1 MTGKKREEF
10 IKEVTAAEPIEAD
23 FMVGLTAEQV
33 TRRKKEGFGNKV
45 QKKVTKTYGE
55 ILADNFLSFFN
66 LVFFAIAILMIA
78 AKLEIRYYFFLLPI
92 ACNIVIGLYS
102 DIRAR
107 RLVDKLRVVTDP
119 RVRAVREGK
128 LVSLPLDEVV
138 LSDIMVLEA
147 GDQICVDGLLVNGK
161 ISTDES
167 LVTGES
173 VVVSK
178 MVGSQVLSGSYVKS
192 GKAYVRVNHVGIA
205 NYAEGLQDAA
215 KRFKRPKSELKLSFL
230 RIFWTTGALAIVIG
244 IAETITWVLDAS
256 ATTALTYEGFRRFVQ
271 GLSGSLVAMIPAGLY
286 LLTSLTLAIGLINLA
301 KKHMNVQDLYSI
313 EMLARVDT
321 VCFDKTGTLTDGK
334 LAVKDFYNYSDFTDA
349 ELKAKILGI
358 IQSTGDNNGTAKSL
372 KEAFSEA
379 AAEAS
384 VSIPFDSVRKY
395 SAASFPKEGTFILG
409 APDYVNGAMSE
420 VARDR
425 ISRLAERGYRVLG
438 LFYSK
443 KPIEKGDIPSKN
455 ELVAVISLS
464 DHLKP
469 DAKDNIEWFKKNGVA
484 VKIISGDSPVTVSE
498 IANEVGVEGAAN
510 FLSMEN
516 VKDEEIPSLVN
527 HYTVFGRVSPEQKG
541 KIIEALQSEGHKVA
555 MTGDGVNDIIA
566 LKTADCSIAM
576 ASGSS
581 AARNVANIVSVD
593 NDFSKLPAVVGE
605 GRRVINNL
613 QRTAALFLAKTIFA
627 IILSFVFLISS
638 WFRGHSYPFFTN
650 NMYVW
655 EIVTIG
661 AGGFFLA
668 LQPTSDRLKGRFLTN
683 VLSRAIPAAIAD
695 ILAVSIIFAISLW
708 NRSFMSYETARYL
721 SVIVFSVMSYLVL
734 FRISLPLDLY
744 RSVVFGGLLAI
755 GAGFFGIDIYIYK
768 AGFIKDKSGK
778 PVGILDIDYNSIGT
792 WHWLIGLLVLV
803 VASGVYF
810 LLDFLGTKILE
821 EHEKGKVANA
831 I

>member
-1 MTGKKREEF
+1 MTGKRREEF
-10 IKEVTAAEPIEAD
+10 IKEVAAAEPLEAD
-23 FMVGLTAEQV
+23 FMVGLTSEQV
-33 TRRKKEGFGNKV
+33 AARKKEGFGNKV

-55 ILADNFLSFFN
+55 ILVDNLFSFFN
-66 LVFFAIAILMIA
+66 LVFFAIAIFMIV

-92 ACNIVIGLYS
+92 GCNIVIGLYS

-119 RVRAVREGK
+119 RVRAMREGK
-128 LVSLPLDEVV
+128 LVNLPVDEVV
-138 LSDIMVLEA
+138 LSDIVVLEA
-147 GDQICVDGLLVNGK
+147 GDQICVDGLLVHGE

-173 VVVSK
+173 IVVSK
-178 MVGSQVLSGSYVKS
+178 TIGSQVLSGSYVKY
-192 GKAYVRVNHVGIA
+192 GKAYVRVNRVGIA

-230 RIFWTTGALAIVIG
+230 RIFWTTGSLAIAIG
-244 IAETITWVLDAS
+244 IAEIVTWLLNHPAVMP
-256 ATTALTYEGFRRFVQ
+256 LTYVGFQRFAQ

-301 KKHMNVQDLYSI
+301 QKHMNVQDLYSI

-334 LAVKDFYNYSDFTDA
+334 LAVKDFYNYSAFTDA
-349 ELKAKILGI
+349 ELKARILGI
-358 IQSTGDNNGTAKSL
+358 IKSTGDNNGTARSL
-372 KEAFSEA
+372 KESFSE
-379 AAEAS
+379 EPLNAS
-384 VSIPFDSVRKY
+384 LSIPFDSARKY
-395 SAASFPKEGTFILG
+395 SAASFPNAGTFILG
-409 APDYVNGAMSE
+409 APDYVHGSMSDI
-420 VARDR
+420 ARDR
-425 ISRLAERGYRVLG
+425 IAHLAGRGYRVLG
-438 LFYSK
+438 LFYSQK
-443 KPIEKGDIPSKN
+443 SIEKGHIPSKS
-455 ELVAVISLS
+455 ELVAILSLS
-464 DHLKP
+464 DHIKP

-484 VKIISGDSPVTVSE
+484 VKIISGDNPMTVSE

-527 HYTVFGRVSPEQKG
+527 QYTVFGRVSPEQKA
-541 KIIEALQSEGHKVA
+541 KIIEALQNEGRKVA

-627 IILSFVFLISS
+627 IVLSFFFLVSS
-638 WFRGHSYPFFTN
+638 WFHGQSYPFFTN

-661 AGGFFLA
+661 GGGFFLA
-668 LQPTSDRLKGRFLTN
+668 LQPTNDRLKGHFLTN
-683 VLSRAIPAAIAD
+683 VLSRAIPAGIAD
-695 ILAVSIIFAISLW
+695 IFAVSIIFAISLI
-708 NRSFMSYETARYL
+708 NRSFMSYETAKYL
-721 SVIVFSVMSYLVL
+721 SVIVFSLMSYLVL
-734 FRISLPLDLY
+734 FRISLPRDLY
-744 RSVVFGGLLAI
+744 RSAVFGGLLAI
-755 GAGFFGIDIYIYK
+755 GAGFFGLDIYVYR
-768 AGFIKDKSGK
+768 AGLIKDKSGS
-778 PVGILDIDYNSIGT
+778 PIGFLGIDYNSIGA
-792 WHWLIGLLVLV
+792 WHWLIGLIVLV
-803 VASGVYF
+803 VASGIYF

-831 I
+831 A